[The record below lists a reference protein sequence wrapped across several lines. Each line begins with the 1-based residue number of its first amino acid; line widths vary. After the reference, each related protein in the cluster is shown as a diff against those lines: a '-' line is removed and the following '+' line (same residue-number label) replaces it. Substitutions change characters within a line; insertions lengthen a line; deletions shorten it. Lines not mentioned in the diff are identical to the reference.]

1 MRPLYN
7 KKPAIYGISINS
19 FVFDETRI
27 DEMPPERV
35 RKIRSYRFLDDRRRS
50 FAAELL
56 LEAAL
61 GKDAAFSVSQDDM
74 GKPYIEGGPHFSISH
89 SGDWTVLAV
98 CGEPLGLDI
107 EACSRPRDTDG
118 IARRVFHPAERA
130 EALRDVK
137 MFYRV
142 WTAKESYIKMLGKGL
157 AELSRFRVIFANGV
171 GRVEGDPHTVIHT
184 FDHIDGYAA
193 AVCSPAGIDWP
204 RRILTLT

>member
-7 KKPAIYGISINS
+7 NKPAIYGISINS

-27 DEMPPERV
+27 NEMPPERA

-61 GKDAAFSVSQDDM
+61 GKDAAFNIRQDDM
-74 GKPYIEGGPHFSISH
+74 GKPRIEGGPHFSISH
-89 SGDWTVLAV
+89 SGDWAVLAV

-107 EACSRPRDTDG
+107 EACSLSRDTDG
-118 IARRVFHPAERA
+118 IAGRVFHPAERA
-130 EALRDVK
+130 DALRDAK
-137 MFYRV
+137 MFYKI
-142 WTAKESYIKMLGKGL
+142 WTAKESYIKMLGKALTGL
-157 AELSRFRVIFANGV
+157 SCFRVIFTNSI
-171 GRVEGDPHTVIHT
+171 GRVEKDPHTAIHT
-184 FDHIDGYAA
+184 FDHINGYAA

-204 RRILTLT
+204 RRILTLD